1 VLTITPILPAMCRSN
16 LRPKPN
22 PLLEF
27 PDNREGSD
35 TIEPKGRRGAAGLW
49 RREEEGA
56 AAARGRQRAPPGA
69 GPHTPAALR
78 RHGRRPGGV
87 PRPAGARRRE
97 HHADAGRLRARRSG
111 AAPCRGDG
119 QGEWRLATASSRS
132 GSSPPVVEWRNLRP
146 VLSCPR
152 VQPSVTTDEIDRAVH
167 QMIVDAG
174 AYPSPLGYGGF
185 PKSVCTSVNECTCHG
200 IPDSRELQVQPP
212 FSSFFSVRTQ
222 KHFLS
227 SHRGKISCA

>member
-1 VLTITPILPAMCRSN
+1 MLTITPILPAMCRSN

-27 PDNREGSD
+27 PDNREGSG

-119 QGEWRLATASSRS
+119 QGEWRLASASSRS
-132 GSSPPVVEWRNLRP
+132 GSPPVVERGVEKLETRP
-146 VLSCPR
+146 VLSTCAALRDDGRDRQGCAPDDRRRRRLPLPSRIRRVPQERVHVGERVHLPR
-152 VQPSVTTDEIDRAVH
+152 HPRLTRATGP
-167 QMIVDAG
+167 A
-174 AYPSPLGYGGF
+174 
-185 PKSVCTSVNECTCHG
+185 
-200 IPDSRELQVQPP
+200 P
-212 FSSFFSVRTQ
+212 FLLLLFFSQ
-222 KHFLS
+222 NSEAFLVEP
-227 SHRGKISCA
+227 